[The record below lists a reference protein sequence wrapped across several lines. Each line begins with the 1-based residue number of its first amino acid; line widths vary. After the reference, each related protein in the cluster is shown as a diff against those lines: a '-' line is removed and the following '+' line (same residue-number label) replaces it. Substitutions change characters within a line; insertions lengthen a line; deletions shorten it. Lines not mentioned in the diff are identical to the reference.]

1 MSNATAAVDHA
12 DALFAGTRLGGEFE
26 LREVL
31 GAGGFGIV
39 YLAFDHQL
47 QRDVAIKEYMPV
59 TLALRGSDGTTVS
72 VRSRAHAETFDAGR
86 RSFVNEARLLARFDH
101 RSLVKVHRFWEQH
114 GTAYM
119 AMPFYRGRTLK
130 ALVRDESYP
139 RFDEARLRALVDPL
153 LGALQMLHAGGVY
166 HRDIAPD
173 NIMVRDGDAPVL
185 LDFGAARHVI
195 GEATHALTAVLK
207 PSFAPIEQYAEAG
220 TALRQGPWTDI
231 YAMAAVM
238 RFALTGNAPLPATT
252 RAVLDAMA
260 PLQSIGVAD
269 ASAPL
274 LGAIDWA
281 LAVRPQDR
289 PQSVAQWRD
298 AARRPHRV
306 AAGGRHDNRG
316 GCRSL
321 PRHRRHRDL
330 GTNRAADAAGCGAAA
345 LAIAP
350 PVAVAVRRRA
360 GVRLRRHARD
370 RHHAA
375 DQRRGERGN
384 ERGASERRPSRNCRR
399 WSSGRRRARRHRMA
413 RCRHCRRPR
422 RRPRCSVWRRV
433 RARLAAS
440 ACCSRWRV
448 A

>member
-1 MSNATAAVDHA
+1 M
-12 DALFAGTRLGGEFE
+12 
-26 LREVL
+26 
-31 GAGGFGIV
+31 
-39 YLAFDHQL
+39 
-47 QRDVAIKEYMPV
+47 
-59 TLALRGSDGTTVS
+59 S

-173 NIMVRDGDAPVL
+173 NIMVCDDDAPVL

-252 RAVLDAMA
+252 RVVLDAMA

-298 AARRPHRV
+298 ALDGRIALPPAAGTTTAAAV
-306 AAGGRHDNRG
+306 AAGPD
-316 GCRSL
+316 
-321 PRHRRHRDL
+321 
-330 GTNRAADAAGCGAAA
+330 TVAAA
-345 LAIAP
+345 TWAQTVLQALPAAAP
-350 PVAVAVRRRA
+350 P
-360 GVRLRRHARD
+360 
-370 RHHAA
+370 
-375 DQRRGERGN
+375 
-384 ERGASERRPSRNCRR
+384 RRPSRRR
-399 WSSGRRRARRHRMA
+399 WLWLSAGALVFGFGVMLAIVTTPPTNDAANEAMNEAPPPATTIAEPPAVVERPPPRAA
-413 RCRHCRRPR
+413 APNGAL
-422 RRPRCSVWRRV
+422 PALPPTAKATSVQ
-433 RARLAAS
+433 RLAAS
-440 ACCSRWRV
+440 PREACGERV
-448 A
+448 LLAMARCMMRECERQRFATHPECLQLHEQQARRRERLDQPQ